1 MVSCCLFNTVISVHV
16 FNGFTMNAFD
26 NPDDEIELI
35 DHVSLGSVW
44 KLSVLSLAF
53 REKC

>member
-1 MVSCCLFNTVISVHV
+1 MFSLHYLFYGFIVH
-16 FNGFTMNAFD
+16 AFD
-26 NPDDEIELI
+26 NPDDEIEFM
-35 DHVSLGSVW
+35 DHVSLASIW